1 MRKNQ
6 ILTVFGMFLL
16 LTGFSLNSIAQNA
29 VSTSTNY
36 KTAIGVRVD
45 FGNGSTGFGFNGK
58 HFLTENNAID
68 ANLIFFD
75 GGAVGLGGEF
85 QYNAP
90 INGADGLKYY
100 AGIGPNFIFG
110 NGYTQ
115 VQLRP
120 TLGLDYKISTSPI
133 NFAFDWRPM
142 FTLNYG
148 TDFNAG
154 RFGLSVRYTIK

>member
-1 MRKNQ
+1 MTCAVMLLCTSVNSNAQK
-6 ILTVFGMFLL
+6 GM
-16 LTGFSLNSIAQNA
+16 GSA
-29 VSTSTNY
+29 Y
-36 KTAIGVRVD
+36 KTALGIRVD
-45 FGNGSTGFGFNGK
+45 FGDGGTGFGFNGK

-85 QYNAP
+85 QYNDN
-90 INGADGLKYY
+90 INGAAGLKYY

-110 NGYTQ
+110 NGYTD

-120 TLGLDYKISTSPI
+120 VLGLDYKVTTAPI

-142 FTLNYG
+142 FTLNNG
-148 TDFNAG
+148 TNFNAG
-154 RFGLSVRYTIK
+154 RFGLSVRYSM